1 MPKVFALVLAAGQG
15 TRIGDALPKQYL
27 PVAGKPM
34 MFHSIEAIAAVSRV
48 ERLFVV
54 LSPLDRHWGEHDWSA
69 LPEKV
74 EAAFCGGA
82 HRAESVLNTL
92 KFFEG
97 RMAKDDWVMVHDA
110 ARPCILTEL
119 VEQFLDE
126 VGDDQVGGLLAIPLA
141 DTLKRGD
148 EQQRVSETIPR
159 TGLWRAQ
166 TPQMFRYELLRRGL
180 EKKPAATDEA
190 EAVESTGYNSPRLV
204 QGESTNVKVTFA
216 EDLQVAE
223 MILERHGRIA
233 L

>member
-1 MPKVFALVLAAGQG
+1 MPKVFAFVLAAGQG

-27 PVAGKPM
+27 PLAGKPM
-34 MFHSIEAIAAVSRV
+34 MFHSVEAIAAVSRV

-69 LPEKV
+69 LPEKI
-74 EAAFCGGA
+74 EATFCGGA

-92 KFFEG
+92 KFLEG
-97 RMAKDDWVMVHDA
+97 RIAKDDWVLVHDA

-126 VGDDQVGGLLAIPLA
+126 VGDDPVGGLLAIPLA
-141 DTLKRGD
+141 DTLKRAD
-148 EQQRVSETIPR
+148 ELQRVSATVPR

-166 TPQMFRYELLRRGL
+166 TPQMFRYDTLRRGL
-180 EKKPAATDEA
+180 EKKPMATDEA

-204 QGESTNVKVTFA
+204 QGESTNIKVTFA

-223 MILERHGRIA
+223 MILARKGKIE